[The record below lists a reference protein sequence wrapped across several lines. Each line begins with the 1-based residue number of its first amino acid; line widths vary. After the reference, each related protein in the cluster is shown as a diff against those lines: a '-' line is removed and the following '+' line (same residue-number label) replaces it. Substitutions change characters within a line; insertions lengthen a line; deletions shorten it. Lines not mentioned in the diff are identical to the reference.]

1 MPATKRKT
9 EIETRTVG
17 KLFDPIITVSDIPA
31 SVEVGDE
38 VIPKVTVEKEAGTP
52 LVGGR
57 INSDIS
63 FIVPMLRANITP
75 ILKKG
80 LT

>member
-38 VIPKVTVEKEAGTP
+38 VIQK
-52 LVGGR
+52 LQ
-57 INSDIS
+57 
-63 FIVPMLRANITP
+63 
-75 ILKKG
+75 
-80 LT
+80 